1 MSFFRCFWM
10 ELLHR
15 WMALRGKAG
24 VRCQLLSPLSFP
36 RAETWRPRPRPEAPP
51 LTPPKTRGPA
61 PTPPEA
67 PPETPPQPFPQ
78 TLPTSLGRLQ
88 VGP

>member
-1 MSFFRCFWM
+1 MTLLHTAPRPLFCRYSWNRVLVHMLWQGSRGLRSLSFFRCFWI

-36 RAETWRPRPRPEAPP
+36 RAETRRPRPRPEVPP
-51 LTPPKTRGPA
+51 
-61 PTPPEA
+61 
-67 PPETPPQPFPQ
+67 
-78 TLPTSLGRLQ
+78 
-88 VGP
+88 